1 MLHASASALGGAA
14 DVKQK
19 RILLK
24 RRPPHQ
30 PDFIG
35 ADPLQWLL
43 DLLAPPVVAVDHG
56 DDPRIL
62 FGNNHA
68 LELAHFYRTIHQLVV
83 VVGRKSKPPRCR
95 RFVRRAS
102 PQRRRRRP
110 LLRHIRQSYLR
121 ALLAAV
127 RHIQQNLR
135 EVQERMRGVQLGIKW
150 PRVVPIDIVFDQNVP
165 IAGDLP
171 GLLIQFHHGH
181 RMTIGV
187 LGAQPG
193 QTMRKIADL
202 VERIPGRELHGQL
215 LLHIRDAHLHVEFML
230 FGVRERNGISN
241 RRRRGPRANHSREC
255 QENTG
260 QTRPANHC
268 PALLRMQTHEPLP
281 FRRRCSS
288 SFSHKPSKL
297 PLDITRITSPR
308 RTSLATYSAMAS
320 ADGKA
325 LASRPRE
332 RKTSATASGDKRSL
346 SGSCCGRWTGP
357 RTTASAAESAS
368 GNCPSNTLRRME
380 FERGSKA
387 AHRRRPGQR
396 SRAASRVSRIAVG
409 WWAKSSTTSTPRSS
423 PLISMRRRTFRNV
436 PRAFSRD
443 SRDTPRPRAR

>member
-1 MLHASASALGGAA
+1 
-14 DVKQK
+14 
-19 RILLK
+19 
-24 RRPPHQ
+24 
-30 PDFIG
+30 
-35 ADPLQWLL
+35 
-43 DLLAPPVVAVDHG
+43 
-56 DDPRIL
+56 
-62 FGNNHA
+62 
-68 LELAHFYRTIHQLVV
+68 
-83 VVGRKSKPPRCR
+83 
-95 RFVRRAS
+95 
-102 PQRRRRRP
+102 
-110 LLRHIRQSYLR
+110 
-121 ALLAAV
+121 
-127 RHIQQNLR
+127 
-135 EVQERMRGVQLGIKW
+135 MRGVQLGIKW

-325 LASRPRE
+325 LASRPRA
-332 RKTSATASGDKRSL
+332 RNTSATATAHKRPPASEFRTL
-346 SGSCCGRWTGP
+346 CRPGAASCTRATSSPWCAIRECVEPSTDSMSPAIQSFAAPKPYVSTGQKA
-357 RTTASAAESAS
+357 RSVARRIAAPDSSAS
-368 GNCPSNTLRRME
+368 PQNTM
-380 FERGSKA
+380 
-387 AHRRRPGQR
+387 
-396 SRAASRVSRIAVG
+396 
-409 WWAKSSTTSTPRSS
+409 
-423 PLISMRRRTFRNV
+423 
-436 PRAFSRD
+436 
-443 SRDTPRPRAR
+443 RPRRGTRFTSRLNCNSMAARSA